1 MYHNYLLIHKRN
13 IIMKKILILSL
24 VIGMFT
30 ALQAQKVSGDLS
42 CLKGQ
47 KEVNITFNYKGVTY
61 DGDSEA
67 KYLKGEDKAKDAEWK
82 AAWTSSFRT
91 DNWEPRLIDDL
102 NKELKGMECGDFAD
116 AKYTIIVKLI
126 DIDPGT
132 FAGPMS
138 MPAKITATASIVK
151 TGSTSPLATIE
162 LKKIT
167 YKYFMSP
174 QPEARVGEA
183 FSCVGEA
190 IGKKLSKIK

>member
-1 MYHNYLLIHKRN
+1 
-13 IIMKKILILSL
+13 MKKIVILAL
-24 VIGMFT
+24 TIGMIT

-47 KEVNITFNYKGVTY
+47 KEINITFDYKSVTY

-91 DNWEPRLIDDL
+91 DNWEPRLIEDL
-102 NKELKGMECGDFAD
+102 NKEISKNGMECGDFAD

-138 MPAKITATASIVK
+138 MPAKITATASIVM
-151 TGSTSPLATIE
+151 TGAKSPKATIE

-183 FSCVGEA
+183 FSCVGEV

>member
-1 MYHNYLLIHKRN
+1 
-13 IIMKKILILSL
+13 MKKILVFVLA
-24 VIGMFT
+24 IGMVT

-67 KYLKGEDKAKDAEWK
+67 KYLKDEDKAKDPEWK

-91 DNWEPRLIDDL
+91 DIWEPRLIEDL
-102 NKELKGMECGDFAD
+102 NKELNGMECGDFAD
-116 AKYTIIVKLI
+116 AEYTIIVKLI

-138 MPAKITATASIVK
+138 VPARVTATASIVK
-151 TGSTSPLATIE
+151 TGTTAPKATIE
-162 LKKIT
+162 LKKIS

-174 QPEARVGEA
+174 KPEARVGEV
-183 FSCVGEA
+183 FSCMGEA
-190 IGKKLSKIK
+190 IGKKLSKLK

>member
-1 MYHNYLLIHKRN
+1 
-13 IIMKKILILSL
+13 MKKIIILAL

-67 KYLKGEDKAKDAEWK
+67 KYLKGEDKAKDPEWK

-91 DNWEPRLIDDL
+91 EIWEPRLIEDL
-102 NKELKGMECGDFAD
+102 NKEIKGMECGDFAD
-116 AKYTIIVKLI
+116 AEYTIVVDLI

-138 MPAKITATASIVK
+138 VPAKITANAKIVK
-151 TGSTSPLATIE
+151 TGTTSPLATIE

-174 QPEARVGEA
+174 KPEARVGEV
-183 FSCVGEA
+183 FSCMGEV